1 MNPSLTEQF
10 PAKDTVYVAGNSYAV
25 LRQDHKYLKQ
35 LFSTGISPNN
45 TVLGVLSRATA
56 TNVAGILNLE
66 APTGAFDDK
75 KLVEQARAS
84 FEAFHTALVKES
96 GHGRFYECVLYGP
109 HVYPDA
115 LDRFTRP
122 SEYGSKLMYQTISR
136 KIQATPQFYP
146 PRLGGAEAPPYE
158 LLINAPKGSFLDGP
172 VAEAAVTDFGMR
184 MIGSVGM
191 GDPRGGPIGLGVQI
205 K

>member
-10 PAKDTVYVAGNSYAV
+10 PDKDTVYVAGNSYAV

-35 LFSTGISPNN
+35 LFATGISPNS

-56 TNVAGILNLE
+56 TNVAGILIME
-66 APTGAFDDK
+66 APIGAFNDK
-75 KLVEQARAS
+75 KLVEEARAS

-96 GHGRFYECVLYGP
+96 GHARFYECVLYGP

-115 LDRFTRP
+115 FDKSTKP
-122 SEYGSKLMYQTISR
+122 PEYASALLYQTISR
-136 KIQATPQFYP
+136 RIQSTPQFYP
-146 PRLGGAEAPPYE
+146 PRLGDTDAPPYE
-158 LLINAPKGSFLDGP
+158 LLINAQKATFLDGP
-172 VAEAAVTDFGMR
+172 VTESAVADFGFR

-191 GDPRGGPIGLGVQI
+191 GDPRYTGLGVHI